1 MIDLT
6 ACPGPGLLGVGGVG
20 VGGGGGGVDI
30 GGMLVTLSLAVSAL
44 HTPHSAHLVSSSV

>member
-6 ACPGPGLLGVGGVG
+6 ACPGPGLLGVGS